1 MRLSWNEIRVRASAF
16 AEKWADAGN
25 ENSDT
30 QTFYNQFFE
39 VFGLRRESVGVYEE
53 RIKNIKGNTGFIDLF
68 WPGTLIVEQK
78 SAGRDLVKAEK
89 QAFDYILQIKE
100 RDRPRYVLVSDFKV
114 FQLRDLATRE
124 TLEFALEDLHKHVQK
139 FGFMIGVERR
149 EFKDQDPVNIKAAE
163 LVGRLHDAL
172 EESGFEGRALEVF
185 LVQIVFCLFSD
196 DTGVFQPKD
205 LFLRFLEDRTS
216 EDGSDLGPKLAQ
228 LFQTLDTPESKRSK
242 NLDEDLAAFPYING
256 RLFERQTRIPSFDS
270 DMREKLI
277 EASRFDWA
285 PISPAIFGALFQ
297 SVMDSKERRKK
308 GAHYTTEKNILKV
321 IGPLFMDG
329 LRDELE
335 KAKALKRGRGGALDA
350 LQAKLSKLTF
360 FDPACG
366 CGNFLIIAYRELRLL
381 EIEILQA
388 KQGKRQLELDAN
400 ILSKIDVDQFYG
412 IELEE
417 FPARIAETAMWMM
430 DHIMNNALSLAFG
443 QNYARIPLDKAANIL
458 GGPEKGD
465 ALEVDWED
473 LLPAVECSYVFGNP
487 PFIGAK
493 QQSDFQRQQV
503 RRIAALGKSG
513 GTLDYVCA
521 WFIKAGEYVNKGG
534 KNPPHIAFV
543 STNSI
548 TQGEQVA
555 QLWPVLF
562 QRFNLEISFAHRTFE
577 WGSDAKGKAHVHCV
591 IVGLSHRVN
600 QPELKRLFS
609 YDNVKGD
616 AEETQF
622 KHLSPYLFDASA
634 LKDRYM
640 IITSSSKPMS
650 GEKIKVGTKPID
662 GGYYIFDTIAEAK
675 LAFADWDEVKG
686 LVRPYIGSKEH
697 MSGKPR
703 YIFLAP
709 LASPVQIRNSK
720 GVKELIDNVREYRL
734 GKISNKSDTKAAPFE
749 PGISSLSLA
758 EFPAKFH
765 IEVIPKNSFMVIPET
780 GSDSRVYAPLGFYE
794 PPMIPS
800 NLVKIKPH
808 ANIWEFSI
816 LMSLSHMSWFRYI
829 GGRMKNDPR
838 YSIGMVYNT
847 FPWPEIDANGIEIL
861 TKTGQ
866 TILDARAAH
875 PDATLADLYDPD
887 AMPAN
892 LRKAHIANDK
902 AVDRLYRK
910 KPFESER
917 ERVEHLFMLYEQLQS
932 PILAAAK
939 PKPRKRKTRTVKTS

>member
-1 MRLSWNEIRVRASAF
+1 M
-16 AEKWADAGN
+16 AGN
-25 ENSDT
+25 FN
-30 QTFYNQFFE
+30 
-39 VFGLRRESVGVYEE
+39 RR
-53 RIKNIKGNTGFIDLF
+53 T
-68 WPGTLIVEQK
+68 K
-78 SAGRDLVKAEK
+78 SAGRDLSKAET
-89 QAFDYILQIKE
+89 QAFEYFDALAENQ
-100 RDRPRYVLVSDFKV
+100 RPRFILVCDFQT
-114 FQLRDLATRE
+114 FQLRDLAERE
-124 TLEFALEDLHKHVQK
+124 TLNFPLTDFYKHVHK
-139 FGFMIGVERR
+139 FGFILGLERR
-149 EFKDQDPVNIKAAE
+149 EFKDQDPVNIKASE
-163 LVGRLHDAL
+163 LVGKLHDAL
-172 EESGFEGRALEVF
+172 QEGGFEGRDLEVF
-185 LVQIVFCLFSD
+185 LVQIVFCLFAD

-205 LFLRFLEDRTS
+205 IFLNYLVSRTTD
-216 EDGSDLGPKLAQ
+216 DGTDLGPKLSQ
-228 LFQTLDTPESKRSK
+228 LFQTLNTPDETQPVNKRSK

-256 RLFERQTRIPSFDS
+256 RLFERHTRIPSFDS
-270 DMREKLI
+270 DMREKLL
-277 EASRFDWA
+277 EASRFDWS

-297 SVMDSKERRKK
+297 SVINKKERREK

-321 IGPLFMDG
+321 IGPLFMDE
-329 LRDELE
+329 LREELE
-335 KAKALKRGRGGALDA
+335 KAKALKRGKAQALDA
-350 LQAKLSKLTF
+350 LQGKLSKLTF

-388 KQGKRQLELDAN
+388 KQGKKQLELDAN
-400 ILSKIDVDQFYG
+400 ILSQIDVDQFYG

-443 QNYARIPLDKAANIL
+443 QNYARIPLDKAANIFH
-458 GGPEKGD
+458 GD
-465 ALEVDWED
+465 ALEVDWETV
-473 LLPAVECSYVFGNP
+473 LPAVDCFYVFGNP
-487 PFIGAK
+487 PFVGAK
-493 QQSDFQRQQV
+493 QQSEFQRDQV
-503 RRIAALGKSG
+503 RDIVALGKSG

-521 WFIKAGEYVNKGG
+521 WFIKAGEYVNMGG
-534 KNPPHIAFV
+534 KNPPHMAFV

-562 QRFNLEISFAHRTFE
+562 QRYNLEISFAHRTFE
-577 WGSDAKGKAHVHCV
+577 WGSDARGKAHVHCV

-600 QPELKRLFS
+600 QPVWKRLFS
-609 YDNVKGD
+609 YDNVKGEP
-616 AEETQF
+616 EEAQF
-622 KHLSPYLFDASA
+622 KYLTPYLFDASG
-634 LKDRYM
+634 LKDRFTV
-640 IITSSSKPMS
+640 IPSSNKPLL

-662 GGYYIFDTIAEAK
+662 GGYYIFNTIGDAK
-675 LAFADWDEVKG
+675 LAFENWDEVKG

-697 MSGKPR
+697 MSGKLR
-703 YIFLAP
+703 YIFVAP
-709 LASPVQIRNSK
+709 LASPAQIRSDK
-720 GVKELIDNVREYRL
+720 GVKGLVEKVRNYRL
-734 GKISNKSDTKAAPFE
+734 GKISNKSGTKEAPFD

-758 EFPAKFH
+758 EFPTKFH
-765 IEVIPKNSFMVIPET
+765 IEVIPKQSFMVIPET

-794 PPMIPS
+794 PPIVPS
-800 NLVKIKPH
+800 NLVKIKPS
-808 ANIWEFSI
+808 ASVWEFSI
-816 LMSLSHMSWFRYI
+816 VMSLSHMSWFRYI

-847 FPWPEIDANGIEIL
+847 FPWPELDANAKEGL

-866 TILDARAAH
+866 AILDARAAH

-887 AMPAN
+887 AMPDN

-939 PKPRKRKTRTVKTS
+939 PKPRKRKARTIKTS

>member
-1 MRLSWNEIRVRASAF
+1 MRLSWNEIRVRAKAF
-16 AEKWADAGN
+16 SEKWADAAN

-53 RIKNIKGNTGFIDLF
+53 RVKNIKGNTGFIDLF

-78 SAGRDLVKAEK
+78 SAGRDLKKAEA

-100 RDRPRYVLVSDFKV
+100 RDRPRFVLVSDFKL

-124 TLEFALEDLHKHVQK
+124 TLEFKLDELHDHVQK

-149 EFKDQDPVNIKAAE
+149 EFKDQDPVNVKASE

-172 EESGFEGRALEVF
+172 EDSGFTGRDLEVF
-185 LVQIVFCLFSD
+185 LVQIVFCLFAD

-205 LFLRFLEDRTS
+205 LFLRFLEDRTAQ
-216 EDGSDLGPKLAQ
+216 DGSDLGPKLAQ
-228 LFQTLDTPESKRSK
+228 LFQTLDTPEDKRSK

-256 RLFERQTRIPSFDS
+256 RLFERHTRIPSFDS
-270 DMREKLI
+270 DMRDKLI
-277 EASRFDWA
+277 EASRFNWS

-297 SVMDSKERRKK
+297 SVMNSDERRKK

-321 IGPLFMDG
+321 IGPLFMDA
-329 LRDELE
+329 LRAEFD
-335 KAKALKRGRGGALDA
+335 KAKALKRGRAQALDA

-366 CGNFLIIAYRELRLL
+366 CGNFLIIAYRELRAL

-443 QNYARIPLDKAANIL
+443 QNYARIPLDKAANIVH
-458 GGPEKGD
+458 GD
-465 ALEVDWED
+465 ALEMDWESV
-473 LLPAVECSYVFGNP
+473 LPAQDCSYVFGNP

-493 QQSDFQRQQV
+493 YQSADQRQQV
-503 RRIAALGKSG
+503 RELAALGKSG

-521 WFIKAGEYVNKGG
+521 WFIKAGAYINEGG
-534 KNPPHIAFV
+534 KDPAHIAFV

-555 QLWPVLF
+555 QLWPILF
-562 QRFNLEISFAHRTFE
+562 QRYQLEISFAHRTFE
-577 WGSDAKGKAHVHCV
+577 WGSDARGKAHVHCV
-591 IVGLSHRVN
+591 IIGLSHRVN
-600 QPELKRLFS
+600 QPETKRLFS
-609 YDNVKGD
+609 YDTVKGEP
-616 AEETQF
+616 EETQPRY
-622 KHLSPYLFDASA
+622 LSPYLFDASG
-634 LKDRYM
+634 LKDRH
-640 IITSSSKPMS
+640 TVLNSSSKPIS
-650 GEKIKVGTKPID
+650 LAPKVVIGSKPID
-662 GGYYIFDTIAEAK
+662 GGNLILEGEEKNDFVKAEPSAEK
-675 LAFADWDEVKG
+675 YL
-686 LVRPYIGSKEH
+686 RPYIGSREYLN
-697 MSGKPR
+697 GGDR
-703 YIFLAP
+703 WILALQNALPSDLKAMP
-709 LASPVQIRNSK
+709 LTKARLSAVREFRANSK
-720 GVKELIDNVREYRL
+720 SKPTNAIADFPSEFHVTTIPN
-734 GKISNKSDTKAAPFE
+734 APFLVLPE
-749 PGISSLSLA
+749 VSS
-758 EFPAKFH
+758 E
-765 IEVIPKNSFMVIPET
+765 
-780 GSDSRVYAPLGFYE
+780 RRYYAPIGYLE
-794 PPMIPS
+794 PPIIPS
-800 NLVKIKPH
+800 NLVKVISDADIYH
-808 ANIWEFSI
+808 FSI
-816 LMSLSHMSWFRYI
+816 LTSLTHMAWMRAVAGRLESRY
-829 GGRMKNDPR
+829 R
-838 YSIGMVYNT
+838 YSISVVYNT
-847 FPWPEIDANGIEIL
+847 FPWPDLDDSAKETL

-866 TILDARAAH
+866 AILDARAAH

-917 ERVEHLFMLYEQLQS
+917 ERVEHLFMLYEKLQA
-932 PILAAAK
+932 PALAAMK
-939 PKPRKRKTRTVKTS
+939 PKPRKRRAKTVKTS

>member
-1 MRLSWNEIRVRASAF
+1 MRLSWNEVRVRASAF
-16 AEKWADAGN
+16 SEKWADAGN

-53 RIKNIKGNTGFIDLF
+53 RVKNIKGNTGFIDLF
-68 WPGTLIVEQK
+68 WPGVLIVEQK
-78 SAGRDLVKAEK
+78 SAGRDLAKAEK

-100 RDRPRYVLVSDFKV
+100 RDRPRYVLVSDFKT
-114 FQLRDLATRE
+114 FQLRDLATRD
-124 TLEFALEDLHKHVQK
+124 TLEFTLPDLQKHVQK
-139 FGFMIGVERR
+139 FGFMLGIERR
-149 EFKDQDPVNIKAAE
+149 EFKDQDPVNIKASE
-163 LVGRLHDAL
+163 LVGKLHDSL
-172 EESGFEGRALEVF
+172 EASGFEGRDLEVF
-185 LVQIVFCLFSD
+185 LVQIVFCLFAD

-205 LFLRFLEDRTS
+205 IFLQFLEGRTA

-228 LFQTLDTPESKRSK
+228 LFQTLDTPENKRSK

-256 RLFERQTRIPSFDS
+256 RLFERHTRIPSFDS

-321 IGPLFMDG
+321 IGPLFMDE
-329 LRDELE
+329 LRIELE
-335 KAKALKRGRGGALDA
+335 KAKALKRGKAQALDA
-350 LQAKLSKLTF
+350 LQTKLSKLTF

-443 QNYARIPLDKAANIL
+443 QNYARIPLDKAANIVH
-458 GGPEKGD
+458 GD
-465 ALEVDWED
+465 ALEVDWETV
-473 LLPAVECSYVFGNP
+473 LPAVDCSYVLGNP

-493 QQSDFQRQQV
+493 FQSTEQRQQV
-503 RRIAALGKSG
+503 RDLAALGKSG
-513 GTLDYVCA
+513 GTLDFVCA
-521 WFIKAGEYVNKGG
+521 WFIKAGAYINEGG
-534 KNPPHIAFV
+534 TDPAHIAFV

-555 QLWPVLF
+555 QLWPTLF
-562 QRFNLEISFAHRTFE
+562 QRYQLEISFAHRTFE

-591 IVGLSHRVN
+591 IIGLSHRVN
-600 QPELKRLFS
+600 QPEWKRLFS
-609 YDNVKGD
+609 YEKVKGEP
-616 AEETQF
+616 EETQY
-622 KHLSPYLFDASA
+622 KYLSPYLFDASG
-634 LKDRYM
+634 LKDRHVT
-640 IITSSSKPMS
+640 IISVSNPLFTDTKLSIGSQIIDNGLFTYTEDRLMADKEHLVDLKSYLRPLIGAQEHLKGIQRWVIRPADIPISIQQSS
-650 GEKIKVGTKPID
+650 V
-662 GGYYIFDTIAEAK
+662 Y
-675 LAFADWDEVKG
+675 LKG
-686 LVRPYIGSKEH
+686 LVAEVRKFRAASKRKSTFSAAQFPTQFALEQIPIEPFLVLPRVSSERRGYLPIGYEQPPTVPTDAVIIALESKLYEFAIIGSSIH
-697 MSGKPR
+697 TAWMRAVGGK
-703 YIFLAP
+703 L
-709 LASPVQIRNSK
+709 
-720 GVKELIDNVREYRL
+720 
-734 GKISNKSDTKAAPFE
+734 KSD
-749 PGISSLSLA
+749 
-758 EFPAKFH
+758 
-765 IEVIPKNSFMVIPET
+765 
-780 GSDSRVYAPLGFYE
+780 Y
-794 PPMIPS
+794 
-800 NLVKIKPH
+800 
-808 ANIWEFSI
+808 
-816 LMSLSHMSWFRYI
+816 
-829 GGRMKNDPR
+829 R
-838 YSIGMVYNT
+838 YSIGVVYNT
-847 FPWPEIDANGIEIL
+847 FPWPELNATAKEKL
-861 TKTGQ
+861 TQTGQ
-866 TILDARAAH
+866 AILDARAEW

-887 AMPAN
+887 TMPAN

-939 PKPRKRKTRTVKTS
+939 PKPRKPRAKTIRKS

>member
-16 AEKWADAGN
+16 SEKWADAGN

-53 RIKNIKGNTGFIDLF
+53 RVKNIKGNTGFIDLF

-124 TLEFALEDLHKHVQK
+124 TLEFALEDLHDHVQK

-149 EFKDQDPVNIKAAE
+149 EFKDQDPVNIKASE

-172 EESGFEGRALEVF
+172 EESGFEGRDLEVF
-185 LVQIVFCLFSD
+185 LVQIVFCLFAD

-242 NLDEDLAAFPYING
+242 NLDDDLAAFPYING
-256 RLFERQTRIPSFDS
+256 RLFERHTRIPSFDS

-308 GAHYTTEKNILKV
+308 GAHYTTEKNI
-321 IGPLFMDG
+321 
-329 LRDELE
+329 
-335 KAKALKRGRGGALDA
+335 
-350 LQAKLSKLTF
+350 
-360 FDPACG
+360 
-366 CGNFLIIAYRELRLL
+366 Y
-381 EIEILQA
+381 
-388 KQGKRQLELDAN
+388 
-400 ILSKIDVDQFYG
+400 VDQFYG

-443 QNYARIPLDKAANIL
+443 QNYARIPLDKAANIVH
-458 GGPEKGD
+458 GD
-465 ALEVDWED
+465 ALEVDWETV
-473 LLPAVECSYVFGNP
+473 LPAVDCSYVLGNP
-487 PFIGAK
+487 PFIG
-493 QQSDFQRQQV
+493 QSYQSPEQRLQMA
-503 RRIAALGKSG
+503 RIIDAPNGKAGS
-513 GTLDYVCA
+513 LDYVGA
-521 WFIKAGEYVNKGG
+521 WFIKAGVYINEGG
-534 KNPPHIAFV
+534 KDPAHIAFV

-548 TQGEQVA
+548 TQGEMVA
-555 QLWPVLF
+555 QLWPILF
-562 QRFNLEISFAHRTFE
+562 QRYKLEISFAHRTFE

-600 QPELKRLFS
+600 QPEWKRLFS
-609 YDNVKGD
+609 YDDIKGEP
-616 AEETQF
+616 EETQF
-622 KHLSPYLFDASA
+622 KYLSPYLFDASG
-634 LKDRYM
+634 LKDRNLTVLDRKSP
-640 IITSSSKPMS
+640 IT
-650 GEKIKVGTKPID
+650 ERPIMMRGVQSTD
-662 GGYYIFDTIAEAK
+662 GGYYIFRGEEYTEFLNQEPNSK
-675 LAFADWDEVKG
+675 SL
-686 LVRPYIGSKEH
+686 LNPYIGAAEFINGKERWILDFRNAAPAEVKKLPYVIERISQVKNFRAKSKKAGTRRLSNFPMELEGKAYPETPFLIVPRVSSERRQYHPIGYEEPPVIPSDALIWGANAALFDFAIITATMH
-697 MSGKPR
+697 MGWLR
-703 YIFLAP
+703 YF
-709 LASPVQIRNSK
+709 
-720 GVKELIDNVREYRL
+720 GGRL
-734 GKISNKSDTKAAPFE
+734 KSD
-749 PGISSLSLA
+749 
-758 EFPAKFH
+758 
-765 IEVIPKNSFMVIPET
+765 
-780 GSDSRVYAPLGFYE
+780 Y
-794 PPMIPS
+794 
-800 NLVKIKPH
+800 
-808 ANIWEFSI
+808 
-816 LMSLSHMSWFRYI
+816 
-829 GGRMKNDPR
+829 R
-838 YSIGMVYNT
+838 YSVGVVYNT
-847 FPWPEIDANGIEIL
+847 FPWPALDNKSKETL

-866 TILDARAAH
+866 AILDARAAH

-892 LRKAHIANDK
+892 LRKAHMANDK

-939 PKPRKRKTRTVKTS
+939 PKPSKRRAKTIKTS